1 MLYIR
6 NYIKT
11 RIIFGILMLIVTV
24 FAFANAGDFLF
35 KNEKFTYDGHLFFNA
50 TNPAMQ
56 GEKYV
61 LNQQLSNIKMGSEL
75 QLTDRNKMKGLLIY
89 NTSPTPVAPQFYF
102 EQFYDELKIEPSNI
116 FLAFGKKW
124 LTFGNY
130 KSDLIYKPLTK
141 ALGQTNEVTAIIGY
155 DSLYYANAS
164 FFKPYSRISTSS
176 LPLYYNLNTGVHN
189 QTIDVGVS
197 YLYSLAESQLF
208 QYNKG
213 FGGFLSYS
221 LKARV
226 PGFATYFNLKY
237 KKISTYLTYVTAIN
251 PFALEDM
258 SYNNRRA
265 IPKALSLQNSYDVN
279 IKKFSFKIIGFY
291 DYTFQALALG
301 IPEQRL
307 GLGLSATPVPYLGI
321 QFQYSRDYSYGNSAV
336 ASGINHFVNG
346 RNTKMNNL
354 ALQTILNF

>member
-1 MLYIR
+1 MR
-6 NYIKT
+6 T
-11 RIIFGILMLIVTV
+11 IIILGILMLNVTGL
-24 FAFANAGDFLF
+24 AFADAGDSLF
-35 KNEKFTYDGHLFFNA
+35 KNEKLTYDGHLFFNA
-50 TNPAMQ
+50 TNSAIQ
-56 GEKYV
+56 GEKYL

-75 QLTDRNKMKGLLIY
+75 QVTDWNKMKGLLIY
-89 NTSPTPVAPQFYF
+89 NTLPTLVAPQLYF
-102 EQFYDELKIEPSNI
+102 EQFYDELQVESSNI
-116 FLAFGKKW
+116 FFAFGKKW

-141 ALGQTNEVTAIIGY
+141 ALGQTNEVAAIIGY

-189 QTIDVGVS
+189 QSMDAGVS

-213 FGGFLSYS
+213 FGGLLSQS
-221 LKARV
+221 LKTRV

-237 KKISTYLTYVTAIN
+237 KKTSTYLTYVTAIV

-265 IPKALSLQNSYDVN
+265 SPKALSIQNSYDVN

-301 IPEQRL
+301 IPKQRL
-307 GLGLSATPVPYLGI
+307 GLGLSATPFPYLGI
-321 QFQYSRDYSYGNSAV
+321 QFQYSRDYSYGNNAI

>member
-1 MLYIR
+1 ML
-6 NYIKT
+6 N
-11 RIIFGILMLIVTV
+11 VTGL
-24 FAFANAGDFLF
+24 AFADAGDSLF
-35 KNEKFTYDGHLFFNA
+35 KNEKLTYDGHLFFNA
-50 TNPAMQ
+50 ANSAIQ
-56 GEKYV
+56 GEKYL

-75 QLTDRNKMKGLLIY
+75 QVTDWNKMKGLLIY
-89 NTSPTPVAPQFYF
+89 NTLPTPVAPQFYF
-102 EQFYDELKIEPSNI
+102 EQFYDELQIEPSNI

-164 FFKPYSRISTSS
+164 FFKPYSRINTSS

-189 QTIDVGVS
+189 QSMDAGVS

-213 FGGFLSYS
+213 FGGLLSQS
-221 LKARV
+221 LKTRV

-237 KKISTYLTYVTAIN
+237 KKTSTYLTYVTAIT

-265 IPKALSLQNSYDVN
+265 SPKALSIQNSYDAN
-279 IKKFSFKIIGFY
+279 IKKFSFK
-291 DYTFQALALG
+291 
-301 IPEQRL
+301 
-307 GLGLSATPVPYLGI
+307 
-321 QFQYSRDYSYGNSAV
+321 
-336 ASGINHFVNG
+336 
-346 RNTKMNNL
+346 
-354 ALQTILNF
+354 